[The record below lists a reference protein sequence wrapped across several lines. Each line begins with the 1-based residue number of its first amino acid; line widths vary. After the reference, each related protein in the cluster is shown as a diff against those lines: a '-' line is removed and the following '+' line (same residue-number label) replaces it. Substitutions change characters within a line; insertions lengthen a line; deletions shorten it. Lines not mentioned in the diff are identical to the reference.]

1 LKRPFKVGD
10 RVYLRMSPENVG
22 TVTKVTSDCFVV
34 FFDELY
40 EKRSPG
46 KPRSRWSYLWTSS
59 PRFALGESPSAP
71 VKEAA
76 QVA

>member
-1 LKRPFKVGD
+1 MGD

-22 TVTKVTSDCFVV
+22 TVSKITPDVFVV
-34 FFDELY
+34 FFDEQF
-40 EKRSPG
+40 EKRRPG
-46 KPRSRWSYLWTSS
+46 QPRQRWSYLWTTS
-59 PRFALGESPSAP
+59 PRFALGEPPSQP